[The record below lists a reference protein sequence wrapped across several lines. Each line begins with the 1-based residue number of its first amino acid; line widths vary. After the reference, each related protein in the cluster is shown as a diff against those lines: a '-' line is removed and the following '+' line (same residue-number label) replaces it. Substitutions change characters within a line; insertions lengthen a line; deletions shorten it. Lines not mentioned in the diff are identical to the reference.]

1 MEGLEPLTAQVV
13 VNPDLGSLYGFMLY
27 DFGDGMNGFSIE
39 RWGEIP
45 ILRPG
50 EGKLL
55 SAASDIGIYAGA
67 YYDGSIYAS
76 GQSNK
81 DYLYYTLKVD
91 PGNFSY
97 EVLAQVDCFV
107 RDMAFDYT
115 TGTMFA
121 VLSDDRNTGA
131 LAQMDLKTGLF
142 TVVGD
147 TGYEMVALA
156 CDNGGILY
164 AVDAAGNMYQLN
176 KDTAEATYRTVSY
189 THLTLPTT

>member
-1 MEGLEPLTAQVV
+1 MASPLNVGR
-13 VNPDLGSLYGFMLY
+13 NSH
-27 DFGDGMNGFSIE
+27 
-39 RWGEIP
+39 
-45 ILRPG
+45 LRPG

-121 VLSDDRNTGA
+121 VLSDDRNTGRLGA
-131 LAQMDLKTGLF
+131 DGSEDRP
-142 TVVGD
+142 V
-147 TGYEMVALA
+147 Y
-156 CDNGGILY
+156 GG
-164 AVDAAGNMYQLN
+164 GR
-176 KDTAEATYRTVSY
+176 YR
-189 THLTLPTT
+189 L